1 MEPDLR
7 IEVTN
12 EDIGA
17 AKFAWLAARDSD
29 KPDAR
34 VEQLFAGYESLIH
47 VQAQQIAD
55 EFRAR
60 VR

>member
-12 EDIGA
+12 EDIRA
-17 AKFAWLAARDSD
+17 AKTAWLAARDSD
-29 KPDAR
+29 KSDAR
-34 VEQLFAGYESLIH
+34 VEQLLVGYERLIH
-47 VQAQQIAD
+47 CQAQQIAD

>member
-1 MEPDLR
+1 MEPEPR

-12 EDIGA
+12 DDIGA
-17 AKFAWLAARDSD
+17 AKSAWLAARDGD
-29 KPDAR
+29 KSDAR
-34 VEQLFAGYESLIH
+34 VEQLLVGYERLIH
-47 VQAQQIAD
+47 RQAQQIAD